1 MTVVALRER
10 RLPCQGLHNGTF
22 LPYGF
27 SYRADRRWLRRSLR
41 VARNSVAALP
51 GGRMYRLLATLGRGL
66 KHRIG
71 WKQIGIAAS
80 LIIIAFAIT
89 TLVRTLKGVDTGVM
103 LVALTEI
110 AP

>member
-1 MTVVALRER
+1 
-10 RLPCQGLHNGTF
+10 
-22 LPYGF
+22 
-27 SYRADRRWLRRSLR
+27 
-41 VARNSVAALP
+41 
-51 GGRMYRLLATLGRGL
+51 MYRLLATLGRGL

-71 WKQIGIAAS
+71 WKQLGIAAS

-110 AP
+110 APHRIALAALCVVGAFCTLTLSLIHI